1 MHFAS
6 QTSGVGPI
14 RKKQENL
21 LIVSHN
27 PLQGYHFYK
36 SNEKV
41 GWAYLKNIFRIG
53 TTLMETKFMSSLFPS
68 HPNRIRLQ
76 ETS

>member
-36 SNEKV
+36 SHEKV
-41 GWAYLKNIFRIG
+41 GWAFFNFLTAISFAIAVLGVVRVNLEF
-53 TTLMETKFMSSLFPS
+53 
-68 HPNRIRLQ
+68 
-76 ETS
+76 

>member
-36 SNEKV
+36 SSEKV
-41 GWAYLKNIFRIG
+41 GWAFLKHFQN
-53 TTLMETKFMSSLFPS
+53 SD
-68 HPNRIRLQ
+68 HPNGNQ
-76 ETS
+76 VHV

>member
-41 GWAYLKNIFRIG
+41 GWAFFIFFS
-53 TTLMETKFMSSLFPS
+53 K
-68 HPNRIRLQ
+68 
-76 ETS
+76 